1 MTIDLTEMERQAL
14 QMLVAREINRLQ
26 VLDKEADYDE
36 LGFRHAAREVMSDI
50 HLKLRAAREPV
61 TQTEERK

>member
-1 MTIDLTEMERQAL
+1 MTIDLTEMERAAL
-14 QMLVAREINRLQ
+14 QTLVAREINRLQ

-36 LGFRHAAREVMSDI
+36 LGFRHAAREFMTEI

-61 TQTEERK
+61 TQAEDRK